1 MTGTTRSAIGAAVD
15 ATTVRAPR
23 RGAVGNTAWGREG
36 PGGATRVILHRPFCC
51 LYEYTCWCCSRLTLT
66 LTLTLLHDPKDGTPL
81 SPLTTSGHNLF

>member
-36 PGGATRVILHRPFCC
+36 PGGATRVILHRPF
-51 LYEYTCWCCSRLTLT
+51 LPPP
-66 LTLTLLHDPKDGTPL
+66 LLVFAYKGL
-81 SPLTTSGHNLF
+81 

>member
-36 PGGATRVILHRPFCC
+36 PGGATRVIFHRPF
-51 LYEYTCWCCSRLTLT
+51 LPPPDDTHTHTHIKGLVEKVPIFESTFARVRPYAVGEY
-66 LTLTLLHDPKDGTPL
+66 
-81 SPLTTSGHNLF
+81 

>member
-36 PGGATRVILHRPFCC
+36 PGGATRVILHRPFLPPPC
-51 LYEYTCWCCSRLTLT
+51 LS
-66 LTLTLLHDPKDGTPL
+66 
-81 SPLTTSGHNLF
+81 